1 MKTTLVL
8 LVMMLISQLG
18 LAQFAPPA
26 GEVGTTA
33 IHKDSSSI
41 IDWAAQVESF
51 ERGPEDITDPDGS
64 LASFGTPEEALFEA
78 EGNSTNVVSLG
89 DGGSITLSFN
99 FSIRNEEG
107 FDFVVFENSFSD
119 DYLEFAHVEV
129 SSDGERFVR
138 IPSISNIPVE
148 EQTGTYENTDPTLVH
163 NLAGKYRQAYGT
175 PFDLEDIADSTGID
189 LNDVKFVRIVDV
201 VGSIDPVY
209 GTRDSEGNLINDPY
223 KTDFESG
230 GFDLDGV
237 GVIHNNNPSL
247 SHTEF
252 EVNLSVFPN
261 PTNDFITVSSS
272 EKIRSIT
279 LIDMSGKMICLSY
292 SANMPI
298 GLKELGCQSG
308 LHVLKIEM
316 ENGLVIHKRLIL
328 Q

>member
-1 MKTTLVL
+1 MKTILVL
-8 LVMMLISQLG
+8 LVMMLTAPFG

-26 GEVGTTA
+26 GEFGTTA
-33 IHKDSSSI
+33 VHKDSSSI
-41 IDWAAQVESF
+41 IDWATQVENF
-51 ERGPEDITDPDGS
+51 NRGPEDITNPDGP

-99 FSIRNEEG
+99 YSIRNEEG

-148 EQTGTYENTDPTLVH
+148 EQTGTYENSDPTLVH

-189 LNDVKFVRIVDV
+189 LNDVKYVRIVDV

-237 GVIHNNNPSL
+237 GVMHNNNPSL

-252 EVNLSVFPN
+252 EVNFSVFPN
-261 PTNDFITVSSS
+261 PTTDFITISST
-272 EKIRSIT
+272 EKIRSIV
-279 LIDMSGKMICLSY
+279 LIDADGRTIQLSY
-292 SANMPI
+292 SENTPI
-298 GLKELGCQSG
+298 GLKKLGCQTG
-308 LHVLKIEM
+308 LYLLKVEMDNGFVLRQKII
-316 ENGLVIHKRLIL
+316 V